1 MATAGTLTKIEQP
14 KTRWALLVVLGCI
27 FTAGLNFWVLRSELY
42 TGASNIAGGNPP
54 VPVLLALSL
63 LLLLR
68 RFLKLSDAETLS
80 FYLFACFA
88 LLPTTLGGVRS
99 FFPTLTAPLYY
110 ASPDNRLKE
119 FWEMLPNWW
128 APKDTAIVRGFF
140 EGVGG
145 RVPWGEWIP
154 ALMLWTVFFVGL
166 WAIGYGVVNLL
177 APFWLSSER
186 LNFPLAQLPLQM
198 VRGVEGR
205 SFFASRLVW
214 FGIALG
220 ATPTAIMAFCSF
232 FREVRRFWDL
242 APYLVERPFNALRP
256 LMIFPLVEGV
266 GFGYL
271 VPQEVLLSVWL
282 FYFILK
288 LIAFFG
294 IGVFGWEIP
303 AVMSIGDSFP
313 FPHSQSVGGYLAIA
327 VMLLWRGF
335 KQKAWQTRPLSTF
348 FLFAGSAIVVIW
360 MVSSGMSFSVAFSYW
375 LVLTMFVITYA
386 RIRAEV
392 GMPYSWV
399 YPYGAPRDFLHY
411 AFGITGL
418 LRIGGVRSLV
428 LLSGLFWV
436 ARHYYLNLN
445 GAYAADAVKIVSETN
460 LQHEAVTLL
469 IFAATII
476 GLWAAFIAHLTAY
489 YSRGANFLEGAPGT
503 ADYRTYV
510 AAQDYRL
517 LSNLINKPMPPDKW
531 RIGFTIYGAVATFT
545 LAHFRRLI
553 PTFPLH
559 PLGFPLAYAYSHHC
573 PYWFPTLFVWAVKG
587 LILRYGG
594 MSLHRR
600 LVPLFLGIALG
611 HFLMT
616 GVIWG
621 GILYPLLRHKLPF
634 PLRIV
639 FEKMSTE
646 FIRR

>member
-1 MATAGTLTKIEQP
+1 
-14 KTRWALLVVLGCI
+14 
-27 FTAGLNFWVLRSELY
+27 
-42 TGASNIAGGNPP
+42 SNIAGGNPP
-54 VPVLLALSL
+54 VPVLLALTL

-68 RFLKLSDAETLS
+68 RWLRLNDTELLA

-88 LLPTTLGGVRS
+88 LLPTTFGGVRS

-119 FWEMLPNWW
+119 FWEMLPEWW
-128 APKDTAIVRGFF
+128 VPKDSVIVRGFF
-140 EGVGG
+140 EGMDG
-145 RVPWGEWIP
+145 RVPWGDWIP
-154 ALMLWTVFFVGL
+154 VLACWTIFFAAL
-166 WAIGYGVVNLL
+166 WAIGFGFANLL
-177 APFWLSSER
+177 SPLWLSNER

-214 FGIALG
+214 VGVALG
-220 ATPTAIMAFCSF
+220 AMPTTIMALCSF

-242 APYLVERPFNALRP
+242 APYLTEKPFNSLRP

-294 IGVFGWEIP
+294 IGVFGWEVP
-303 AVMSIGDSFP
+303 TVVSIGDSFP
-313 FPHSQSVGGYLAIA
+313 FPHSQSVGGYLTMA
-327 VMLLWRGF
+327 VLLLWGGL
-335 KQKAWQTRPLSTF
+335 KGKAWQTQLPSTV
-348 FLFAGSAIVVIW
+348 LLLIGSIAVVAW
-360 MVSSGMSFSVAFSYW
+360 MVVSGMTLSVALLYW
-375 LVLTMFVITYA
+375 LVLTLFVVTYA
-386 RIRAEV
+386 RVRAEV

-418 LRIGGVRSLV
+418 LRMGGVRSLV

-436 ARHYYLNLN
+436 ARHFYLNLN
-445 GAYAADAVKIVSETN
+445 GAYAADSVKIVSETN
-460 LQHEAVTLL
+460 LSHGATTLL
-469 IFAATII
+469 SFAAMVI
-476 GLWAAFIAHLTAY
+476 GLWAAFVSHLTAY

-517 LSNLINKPMPPDKW
+517 LSNLLNKPTPPDKW
-531 RIGFTIYGAVATFT
+531 RIGFTVYGAAVTFA
-545 LAHFRRLI
+545 LAHLRRLV

-573 PYWFPTLFVWAVKG
+573 PYWFPTFFVWAVKG

-594 MSLHRR
+594 
-600 LVPLFLGIALG
+600 
-611 HFLMT
+611 
-616 GVIWG
+616 
-621 GILYPLLRHKLPF
+621 
-634 PLRIV
+634 
-639 FEKMSTE
+639 
-646 FIRR
+646 